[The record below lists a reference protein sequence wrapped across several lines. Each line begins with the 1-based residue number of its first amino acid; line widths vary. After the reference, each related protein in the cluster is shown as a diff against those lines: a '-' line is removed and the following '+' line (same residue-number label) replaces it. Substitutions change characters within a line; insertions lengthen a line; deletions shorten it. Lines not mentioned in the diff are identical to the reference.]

1 MLSNKE
7 EYSLALIGKYRTEL
21 LGVATVMIL
30 FFHST
35 ITFSFLHFSAL
46 QMIGEALKSVGR
58 MGVDIF

>member
-30 FFHST
+30 F
-35 ITFSFLHFSAL
+35 LH
-46 QMIGEALKSVGR
+46 
-58 MGVDIF
+58 MGVTEIMKRCIASAPCRV